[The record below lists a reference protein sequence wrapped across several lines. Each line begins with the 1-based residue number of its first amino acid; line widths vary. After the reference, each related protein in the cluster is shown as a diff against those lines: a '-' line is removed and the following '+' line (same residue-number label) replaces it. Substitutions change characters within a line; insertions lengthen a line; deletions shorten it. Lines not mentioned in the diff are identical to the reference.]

1 MTTDLQRD
9 LPTYHHPI
17 IRRPAILVVAKAP
30 EPGAVKTRLC
40 PPLSPEEAAQLLR
53 ACLQD
58 LWARLGRLPRV
69 RRILCYHPPG
79 SADRFRVLLGRETD
93 LLAQSEGDLGLRLTA
108 AFESV
113 FSRGLGPVLALG
125 ADSPD
130 LPLEIIARALDA
142 LRAGQCDVALGP
154 AADGGYTLIGLR
166 RAEPALFEAIPWS
179 TRGVFSITLERCW
192 QAGLQALTLPEWYD
206 VDDAASLARLR
217 ASVLA
222 HPDELHRLHAWLRA
236 CKA

>member
-1 MTTDLQRD
+1 MSRASRR
-9 LPTYHHPI
+9 HIRIHPGADYP
-17 IRRPAILVVAKAP
+17 RRTPNAHRPSPNASIPAVVVFAKTP

-40 PPLSPEEAAQLLR
+40 PPLSPEDAAELQR

-58 LWARLGRLPRV
+58 LWARLDRLPRV

-79 SADRFRVLLGRETD
+79 SADRFRDLLGRETD

-113 FSRGLGPVLALG
+113 FSRGLGPVLAVG

-166 RAEPALFEAIPWS
+166 RAEPAIFEA
-179 TRGVFSITLERCW
+179 
-192 QAGLQALTLPEWYD
+192 
-206 VDDAASLARLR
+206 
-217 ASVLA
+217 
-222 HPDELHRLHAWLRA
+222 
-236 CKA
+236 

>member
-1 MTTDLQRD
+1 MIGHLARGVQSNQIMGDIKHYAVNDQETGRNSLNA
-9 LPTYHHPI
+9 I
-17 IRRPAILVVAKAP
+17 IDERTA
-30 EPGAVKTRLC
+30 
-40 PPLSPEEAAQLLR
+40 
-53 ACLQD
+53 
-58 LWARLGRLPRV
+58 
-69 RRILCYHPPG
+69 
-79 SADRFRVLLGRETD
+79 RETD

-166 RAEPALFEAIPWS
+166 RAEPAIFEA
-179 TRGVFSITLERCW
+179 
-192 QAGLQALTLPEWYD
+192 
-206 VDDAASLARLR
+206 
-217 ASVLA
+217 
-222 HPDELHRLHAWLRA
+222 
-236 CKA
+236 